1 MRAPQQ
7 LSMEELEAIGEK
19 HVRQQNKQ
27 TKNILASVRLV
38 MACGWMIIIIIIIIQ
53 IVLYC
58 ILLTENEDNYILQS
72 KIV

>member
-1 MRAPQQ
+1 MQNITPWQNSSTDGLMRAPQQ

-38 MACGWMIIIIIIIIQ
+38 MACGWM
-53 IVLYC
+53 
-58 ILLTENEDNYILQS
+58 S
-72 KIV
+72 G